1 MWHATGLHHQQQTL
15 VRNQRALPL
24 HCGDPLPSGFL
35 EFLTLSTNYDPNVPL
50 AHCIMDAAVVRLG
63 DKSNKPNLTHLHTQG
78 DDVPVMPPPNISGGL
93 RSHLRYATQLDCRPQ
108 GIPA

>member
-1 MWHATGLHHQQQTL
+1 MLYHQHQTM
-15 VRNQRALPL
+15 VRKQWVLPL
-24 HCGDPLPSGFL
+24 QCEDLLPSGFL

-78 DDVPVMPPPNISGGL
+78 DDVPATSPPNISGGS
-93 RSHLRYATQLDCRPQ
+93 RSHLRYATQMDYRPQ
-108 GIPA
+108 GIPS